1 MKGVASYLKFESHL
15 DKNQVGETF
24 FANHNILHK
33 TILITQSVL
42 PLDQNDY
49 LTENII
55 RISCKMAKR

>member
-24 FANHNILHK
+24 FANHN
-33 TILITQSVL
+33 
-42 PLDQNDY
+42 D
-49 LTENII
+49 II